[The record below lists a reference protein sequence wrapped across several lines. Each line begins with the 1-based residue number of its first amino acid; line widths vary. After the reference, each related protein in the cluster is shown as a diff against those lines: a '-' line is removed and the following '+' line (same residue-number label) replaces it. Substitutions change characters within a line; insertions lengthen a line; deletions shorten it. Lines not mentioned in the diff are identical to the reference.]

1 MGTDSSVQQ
10 DTSIKA
16 TALLMWLDDALQ
28 RGLLDSPASDLP
40 ASLDRSNLVAIL
52 DFSTM
57 ASSKNIPNF
66 STKHLLVAALAA
78 SAACSVQAAG
88 SNSSTSGDHATFGDI
103 TSGSG
108 KCVTGNPNKGGVTRN
123 QVDWVWE
130 NTMSKYIPDFK
141 NLIFDQLAAS
151 NGKLSYCVRWDNE
164 KPLTKATASKFQ
176 AVLEKQINHWNRWLV
191 GYECWPY
198 DHIDVDIVGYA
209 VKDKSIMDWSDDSL
223 GPIYEGILDGEG
235 SPKCPDECYKHGHGD
250 KSGCKGKPFDLT
262 LWPSTSAG
270 ENAFGTGGDWGQRI
284 EVNHFLEYLD
294 KEQQMTLLHEIGHG
308 FGLPEMYLDENK
320 PSGFPTCVMDEDAV
334 LTDADGWLLRSI
346 LENIKSRYNF

>member
-1 MGTDSSVQQ
+1 MPLNQMGTDSSVQQ

-176 AVLEKQINHWNRWLV
+176 AVLEKQINHWNRWL
-191 GYECWPY
+191 
-198 DHIDVDIVGYA
+198 
-209 VKDKSIMDWSDDSL
+209 
-223 GPIYEGILDGEG
+223 GILDGEG
-235 SPKCPDECYKHGHGD
+235 SPKCPDECYKHGRGD